1 LSSYVF
7 VSPGSDP
14 GMGRPLH
21 DPILRSGVQPTMGSC
36 RPDLRR
42 MVKLGDQVFVISGSM
57 GPRVGVQQYVIGGL
71 VVDRIIDDQLA
82 AYEQFPEHRL
92 HYDADGNRS
101 GNIIVNPDGLQ
112 HPKDHHPPES
122 LQSRIKNYLVGRS
135 PIVLESDREVALGRE
150 HSVQILA
157 EVLDRPGA
165 RTVQD
170 IVGRNWRKLSTDQAN
185 RLREALESLKKE
197 ARR

>member
-1 LSSYVF
+1 MSSYIF

-21 DPILRSGVQPTMGSC
+21 DPVFKAGTRPTMGSC

-42 MVKLGDQVFVISGSM
+42 QVRLGDQVFVISGSM
-57 GPRVGVQQYVIGGL
+57 GPRKGVAQYVIGGL
-71 VVDRIIDDQLA
+71 VVDEIIDTQLA

-92 HYDADGNRS
+92 HYDQRGNRS
-101 GNIIVNPDGLQ
+101 GNIIVLPDGAQ
-112 HPKDHHPPES
+112 HPRDHHEERTFN
-122 LQSRIKNYLVGRS
+122 SRIKNYLVGRDPVVIS
-135 PIVLESDREVALGRE
+135 SQKEVELARE

-165 RTVQD
+165 RSMKD
-170 IVGRNWRKLSTDQAN
+170 IVGRSWRKLSTEQAN
-185 RLREALESLKKE
+185 RLREALLSLKKE
-197 ARR
+197 ARS